1 MTRIWNAVRGVMS
14 SMKFEHFSKLSLH
27 RYGRE
32 CLPKGLTWTKVGTS
46 GIGKGQ
52 KHQSLS
58 LDILE
63 LGAKL
68 QIILAQ
74 RNRGRK
80 KVSPSLS
87 SRERAVIRQAVRKEE
102 LRPDPFHIE
111 QPRLRNWNVRG
122 LYLQYRDL
130 QSSEHRPSGA
140 SDMGFWIL
148 SSPFYLWQLMLH
160 LPSLSLRFLICK
172 MELSNYIF
180 MKLLWGLI
188 QTRCLNHLAH
198 HYN

>member
-14 SMKFEHFSKLSLH
+14 SMKFEHFSKLSLR

-68 QIILAQ
+68 QIISAQ

-80 KVSPSLS
+80 KVSLSLS
-87 SRERAVIRQAVRKEE
+87 SRELAVIRQAVRKEE

-122 LYLQYRDL
+122 LYLQYRDSR
-130 QSSEHRPSGA
+130 QSRQSTGLRVPQTWVFESCLHHSIYDNSCSTYLLWASG
-140 SDMGFWIL
+140 F
-148 SSPFYLWQLMLH
+148 SSVKWSSVITYLW
-160 LPSLSLRFLICK
+160 SCY
-172 MELSNYIF
+172 E
-180 MKLLWGLI
+180 
-188 QTRCLNHLAH
+188 A
-198 HYN
+198 